1 MATATSTAT
10 FQDSSRPRVTGG
22 GLFPYL
28 LILLAHAPLV
38 YVHLQQL
45 WSRPH
50 YQFFPLVL
58 LASGVLML
66 QRGRSDETVWRPLTR
81 SSLMLSR
88 GLLLGS
94 CGLLSVAFLRLS
106 PLAACVSCLM
116 TLAAM
121 ILRLGLPAWGP
132 WALLLL
138 LIRIPY
144 GQDVALIQWMQRATT
159 QLSSTALDTI
169 RVEHIIEGNVL
180 TFPSRSLF
188 VEEACSGV
196 VSMLAIVACA
206 AILAVWWKR
215 SLLHGVLLIAA
226 GLFWA
231 GGMNVVRVVT
241 IAIALHRYGIDL
253 TEGWRHEAVG
263 LCVFVVSLV
272 ALFSTDRLLLFL
284 LAPIQMNPL
293 ASHWVYAEENWL
305 VRMWNYFAGPDSFE
319 DSMNA
324 YGTYA
329 DDWSEPAYEEEL
341 SATSQADSRTVAEP
355 VKVVPRPWEWAFA
368 GLFLLLGGAQVLAG
382 IGPFSVAPPVQQ
394 AALDLKADDLP
405 EMLAGWRQFDFE
417 EQHRDGSS
425 VFGEHSRLW
434 TYRSGPYLVR
444 LSLDF
449 VFPEWH
455 ELTACYAGT
464 GWEVDSRSRVDADS
478 TRMKARL
485 TKPNGE
491 QAFLLFDLF
500 DSEGEQYVSPAG
512 SFVHPQLRRIFGGE
526 ANRFTLPTYYQVQAL
541 AGIPGTSL
549 SEEAQLAI
557 DELFLEFREHLR
569 SHIAGRGNAPGADND
584 DADDGTS
591 AIQESEIRA
600 ADSRSSHL

>member
-1 MATATSTAT
+1 MATATPTAT
-10 FQDSSRPRVTGG
+10 IQNVSPLRITGG
-22 GLFPYL
+22 VLFPYL
-28 LILLAHAPLV
+28 LILLAHTPLV

-58 LASGVLML
+58 LASGALMVL
-66 QRGRSDETVWRPLTR
+66 RARSEETVWRPVGR
-81 SSLMLSR
+81 MSLLFSR
-88 GLLLGS
+88 MLLLGS
-94 CGLLSVAFLRLS
+94 CGMLCVAFLRLS
-106 PLAACVSCLM
+106 PLAAYVSCLL
-116 TLAAM
+116 TLASM
-121 ILRLGLPAWGP
+121 IVRLGLPAWGP

-144 GQDVALIQWMQRATT
+144 GQDVALIQWMQRVTSD
-159 QLSSTALDTI
+159 LSSTALDTV
-169 RVEHIIEGNVL
+169 RVEHIAEGNVL

-215 SLLHGVLLIAA
+215 SLFHGVLLIAA

-241 IAIALHRYGIDL
+241 IAIALDRLDIDL

-263 LCVFVVSLV
+263 LFVFMVSLA

-293 ASHWVYAEENWL
+293 ASHWVYSESNWL
-305 VRMWNYFAGPDSFE
+305 VRLWNIAAGRDSME
-319 DSMNA
+319 DSMDA

-329 DDWSEPAYEEEL
+329 DDWSDPVYEEEL
-341 SATSQADSRTVAEP
+341 PATSRTSSRPPAAP
-355 VKVVPRPWEWAFA
+355 VRVVPRPWEWAFA
-368 GLFLLLGGAQVLAG
+368 ALFLLLGGAQVFAG
-382 IGPFSVAPPVQQ
+382 IGPFSVAPAVQQ
-394 AALDLKADDLP
+394 AALDLSAEDLP
-405 EMLAGWRQFDFE
+405 KTLAGWEQVDFE

-434 TYRSGPYLVR
+434 TYRNGPYVVR

-449 VFPEWH
+449 VFPDWH

-464 GWEVDSRSRVDADS
+464 GWTIDSRSRIAIDN
-478 TRMKARL
+478 TRMQAML

-491 QAFLLFDLF
+491 QAFLIFDLF
-500 DSEGEQYVSPAG
+500 DSDGEQYVSPSG
-512 SFVHPQLRRIFGGE
+512 SFMHPQLRRIFGGE
-526 ANRFTLPTYYQVQAL
+526 ASRFTLPSYYQVQAL
-541 AGIPGTSL
+541 AGVPGTTL
-549 SEEAQLAI
+549 SDEGQNAI
-557 DELFLEFREHLR
+557 DALFLEFRGHMAAFV
-569 SHIAGRGNAPGADND
+569 AGHGPTSSAPPTNRTTAPRQQ
-584 DADDGTS
+584 TM
-591 AIQESEIRA
+591 
-600 ADSRSSHL
+600 